1 MTVTCEAFG
10 RFLDCFGPLIDEDKN
25 IITKVRAR
33 SLPLSWDSWILLL
46 LC

>member
-25 IITKVRAR
+25 IITKVRVH
-33 SLPLSWDSWILLL
+33 SLSLSLGVVWILLL
-46 LC
+46 L